1 MDMSPCARAG
11 GFARRIAAC
20 AVVLVAAV
28 AGGAPTTRADQPPR
42 VRSRWE
48 GETIY
53 HIFPRS
59 YRDSDGDRIGDFR
72 GIAAALATIDS
83 LGCTAILL
91 APVVEARVYHNYF
104 ADDFFAVDPSFGS
117 LDDFRMMVREAH
129 GRGLKV
135 ILDMEPQYVADGHPW
150 LRPATA
156 GTASP
161 FADYLWRGGP
171 LYGDSFVWYDRRHIG
186 ISPVNLHNAE
196 VRASVG
202 RVFRFWAEQGVDGFR
217 IDHMMD
223 DLDRQGVQ
231 TGLLA
236 SLWDPLERDLRRDYP
251 RVFFVGEQGDWGTGR
266 DILRGTATDAVFAF
280 QLMGALRTLDKAQI
294 EAAMREMAA
303 ATPAGKT
310 QLTFLENH
318 DIDRFAS
325 VEPDARKQR
334 LAAALLFTLKG
345 TPSIYYGQELGM
357 RGRIGTWGG
366 DGNHIPV
373 RLAYRWTR
381 TLDGPGTATWY
392 RDTGPWWSPTWSS
405 DGDGISLEEEARDPE
420 SLLRVYRRLGQLRR
434 ATPALRI
441 GSQAIMPV
449 TSPHVLAFERREG
462 SSRVVIVAN
471 LGGADETTVVPG
483 TGRMHDLW
491 SRADYVAGQP
501 VALGPYGFRILE
513 ASARRMAGAR
523 Q

>member
-1 MDMSPCARAG
+1 MSQFARVG

-20 AVVLVAAV
+20 GVVLVAAV
-28 AGGAPTTRADQPPR
+28 VVGGPASKADQPPHA
-42 VRSRWE
+42 RSRWE
-48 GETIY
+48 GDIVY
-53 HIFPRS
+53 HIFTRS

-72 GIAAALATIDS
+72 GITAALATIDS

-104 ADDFFAVDPSFGS
+104 ADDFFAVDRSFGS
-117 LDDFRMMVREAH
+117 LDDFRTLVREAH
-129 GRGLKV
+129 GRDLKV

-150 LRPATA
+150 LRPASA
-156 GTASP
+156 GAASP

-171 LYGDSFVWYDRRHIG
+171 LNGDSFVWYDRRHIG
-186 ISPVNLHNAE
+186 ISPVNLRNAE
-196 VRASVG
+196 VRAYVG

-236 SLWDPLERDLRRDYP
+236 SLWDPLERDLRREYP
-251 RVFFVGEQGDWGTGR
+251 RAFFVGEQGDWGTGR
-266 DILRGTATDAVFAF
+266 DILQGTATDAVFAF
-280 QLMGALRTLDKAQI
+280 QLMGALRSLDKAQI

-318 DIDRFAS
+318 DMDRFAS

-357 RGRIGTWGG
+357 RGRIGNWGG

-405 DGDGISLEEEARDPE
+405 DGDGISLEEEAQDPE

-441 GSQAIMPV
+441 GSQAIVPV
-449 TSPHVLAFERREG
+449 ASPRVLAFERREG
-462 SSRVVIVAN
+462 SRRVVVVAN
-471 LGGADETTVVPG
+471 LGGADENAVVPG
-483 TGRMHDLW
+483 TGRLRDLW
-491 SRADYVAGQP
+491 SGSDYAAGQP

-513 ASARRMAGAR
+513 ASARPTAGAR
-523 Q
+523 R

>member
-1 MDMSPCARAG
+1 MNLCARAG
-11 GFARRIAAC
+11 RVTRRLAAC
-20 AVVLVAAV
+20 GAVLAAAAAV
-28 AGGAPTTRADQPPR
+28 GGPAGQAQQAPRAP
-42 VRSRWE
+42 SRWE
-48 GETIY
+48 GEIVY
-53 HIFPRS
+53 HVFPRS

-72 GIAAALATIDS
+72 GITAALATIDS

-91 APVVEARVYHNYF
+91 APVVDARVYHNYF
-104 ADDFFAVDPSFGS
+104 ADDFFAVDRSFGS
-117 LDDFRMMVREAH
+117 LDDFRTMVREAH

-135 ILDMEPQYVADGHPW
+135 LLDMEPQYVADGHPW
-150 LRPATA
+150 LRPAPA
-156 GTASP
+156 GAASP

-186 ISPVNLHNAE
+186 IAPVDLRNAD
-196 VRASVG
+196 VRAYVG

-236 SLWDPLERDLRRDYP
+236 RLWDPLERDLRRDYP
-251 RVFFVGEQGDWGTGR
+251 RAFFVGEQGDWGTGR
-266 DILRGTATDAVFAF
+266 DILQGTATDAVFAF
-280 QLMGALRTLDKAQI
+280 QLMGALRSLDKAQI
-294 EAAMREMAA
+294 EAALREMTV

-318 DIDRFAS
+318 DMDRFAS

-357 RGRIGTWGG
+357 RGRIGDWGG

-392 RDTGPWWSPTWSS
+392 RDTGPWWSSTWSS
-405 DGDGISLEEEARDPE
+405 DGDGISLEEEAQDSA

-434 ATPALRI
+434 ATPALRT
-441 GSQAIMPV
+441 GAQAIVPV
-449 TSPHVLAFERREG
+449 ASPRVLAFERREG
-462 SSRVVIVAN
+462 SSRVIVLAN
-471 LGGADETTVVPG
+471 LGAADESAVIPG
-483 TGRMHDLW
+483 TGRLRDLW
-491 SRADYVAGQP
+491 SGSDFPAGRP

-513 ASARRMAGAR
+513 ASRRSTAGVR
-523 Q
+523 R

>member
-1 MDMSPCARAG
+1 MSPFARVAG
-11 GFARRIAAC
+11 LARRIAAC
-20 AVVLVAAV
+20 GAVLVAAV
-28 AGGAPTTRADQPPR
+28 AGQSPTSQAGQPPR
-42 VRSRWE
+42 APSRWE
-48 GETIY
+48 GEIIY

-59 YRDSDGDRIGDFR
+59 YRDSDGDRIGDLR
-72 GIAAALATIDS
+72 GITAALATIDS

-104 ADDFFAVDPSFGS
+104 ADDFFAVDRSLGS
-117 LDDFRMMVREAH
+117 LDDFRTMVREAH

-150 LRPATA
+150 LRAA
-156 GTASP
+156 GAGAASP
-161 FADYLWRGGP
+161 FADYLWNAGP
-171 LYGDSFVWYDRRHIG
+171 LHGDSFVWYDRRHIG
-186 ISPVNLHNAE
+186 ISPLNLRNAE
-196 VRASVG
+196 VRAYVG

-251 RVFFVGEQGDWGTGR
+251 RAFFVGEQGDWGTGR
-266 DILRGTATDAVFAF
+266 DILQGTATDAIFAF
-280 QLMGALRTLDKAQI
+280 QLMGALRSLDKAQI
-294 EAAMREMAA
+294 EAAMREMAG

-318 DIDRFAS
+318 DMDRFAS
-325 VEPDARKQR
+325 VEPDARRQR
-334 LAAALLFTLKG
+334 LAAALLLTLKG

-357 RGRIGTWGG
+357 RGRIGNWGG

-434 ATPALRI
+434 ATPSLRV
-441 GSQAIMPV
+441 GSQAIVPV
-449 TSPHVLAFERREG
+449 ASPRVLAFERREG
-462 SSRVVIVAN
+462 SSRVVVVAN
-471 LGGADETTVVPG
+471 LGGADERAVVPG
-483 TGRMHDLW
+483 TGRLRDLW
-491 SRADYVAGQP
+491 SGLEYAAGRP
-501 VALGPYGFRILE
+501 IPLDPYGFRILE
-513 ASARRMAGAR
+513 ASRRRTAGGR
-523 Q
+523 P